1 MTLSILIIVAAVIG
15 SAFISASEAAI
26 ISVNRFRVRHRAEQG
41 DMSSKAIATITD
53 EYIKFFG
60 TILLIGNALNII
72 ITAVGT
78 ALVIK
83 LWGNSAGVVAIATLG
98 ATVVVVV
105 AAELTPK
112 ALAVVVSEHWSHMV
126 SRPVL
131 LLMRITGPLVWIFTL
146 VPRGL
151 THALGGK
158 ESLMTPTIT
167 EGELR
172 MLIDVG
178 EAEGTVEESQGEML
192 ENIFRFGESEVRDI
206 MTPRNE
212 IEWVEIGTSL
222 EGFMTIYAKNPHT
235 RFPVFD
241 DDHDDVV
248 GILSVKD
255 VLQSIAN
262 QDLKENAPVTGLMR
276 KTLFVPET
284 KKQDELFQDM
294 QETGH
299 KISIVVD
306 EFGGIAGLVTL
317 TKIVE
322 QAIGATGE
330 EGLSP
335 DDRFITLD
343 ANTYELDAALSI
355 EDANGRLELDI
366 PDGDYQTIAGF
377 LLDRLQRLP
386 RVGDRVRSG
395 PVRFQV
401 IEMGGNKIVRV
412 SARRWVTQ
420 AEATP
425 VL

>member
-15 SAFISASEAAI
+15 SALISASEAAI

-41 DMSSKAIATITD
+41 DTSSEAIVAITD
-53 EYIKFFG
+53 EYNKFFG

-112 ALAVVVSEHWSHMV
+112 ALAVVVSERWSHMV

-131 LLMRITGPLVWIFTL
+131 LLMRFAGPLVWIFTL
-146 VPRGL
+146 VPRVL
-151 THALGGK
+151 THALGGR
-158 ESLMTPTIT
+158 EALMTPTIT

-192 ENIFRFGESEVRDI
+192 ENIFRFGESEVRDV

-212 IEWVEIGTSL
+212 IEWVEVGTSV
-222 EGFMTIYAKNPHT
+222 EGFMQIYAKNPHT

-255 VLQSIAN
+255 VLQSIAAG
-262 QDLKENAPVTGLMR
+262 DLKDDAPVTGLMR
-276 KTLFVPET
+276 TTLFVPET

-299 KISIVVD
+299 KISLVVD

-330 EGLSP
+330 EGLRP

-343 ANTYELDAALSI
+343 ENTYELDAALSI
-355 EDANGRLELDI
+355 EDANDRLELGI

-401 IEMGGNKIVRV
+401 IEMVGNKIVRV
-412 SARRWVTQ
+412 RARRWVTQ

>member
-1 MTLSILIIVAAVIG
+1 MTLSILIIVAAVVG
-15 SAFISASEAAI
+15 SALISASEAAI
-26 ISVNRFRVRHRAEQG
+26 IAVNRFRVRHRAEQG
-41 DMSSKAIATITD
+41 DQSSEAIVKITD
-53 EYIKFFG
+53 EYNKFFG
-60 TILLIGNALNII
+60 TILLIGNAFNII

-83 LWGNSAGVVAIATLG
+83 LWGNSAGVVAVATLG
-98 ATVVVVV
+98 ATVIVVV

-112 ALAVVVSEHWSHMV
+112 AVAVVVAERWSHVV

-131 LLMRITGPLVWIFTL
+131 LLMRVTGPLVWIFTL
-146 VPRGL
+146 VPRVL

-158 ESLMTPTIT
+158 EALMTPTIT

-192 ENIFRFGESEVRDI
+192 ENIFRFGESEVRDV

-212 IEWVEIGTSL
+212 IEWVEVGTSVA
-222 EGFMTIYAKNPHT
+222 GFMEIYAKNPHT

-241 DDHDDVV
+241 EDHDDVV

-255 VLQSIAN
+255 VLQSIAGG
-262 QDLKENAPVTGLMR
+262 DLKDEAPITGLMR
-276 KTLFVPET
+276 TTLFVPET

-299 KISIVVD
+299 KISLVVD

-330 EGLSP
+330 EGLKP

-343 ANTYELDAALSI
+343 ANTFELDAALSI
-355 EDANGRLELDI
+355 EDANDRLKLEI

-377 LLDRLQRLP
+377 LLDRIQRLP

-401 IEMGGNKIVRV
+401 VEMTGNKIVRV
-412 SARRWVTQ
+412 RARRWVTTQ
-420 AEATP
+420 EATP
-425 VL
+425 AL

>member
-15 SAFISASEAAI
+15 SALISASEAAI

-41 DMSSKAIATITD
+41 DVSSEAIVKITD
-53 EYIKFFG
+53 EYNKFFG

-78 ALVIK
+78 ALVIR

-112 ALAVVVSEHWSHMV
+112 ALAVVVSERWSHVV

-131 LLMRITGPLVWIFTL
+131 LLMRLTGPLVWIFTL
-146 VPRGL
+146 VPRVL

-158 ESLMTPTIT
+158 DAFMTPTIT

-192 ENIFRFGESEVRDI
+192 ENIFRFGESEVRDV

-212 IEWVEIGTSL
+212 IEWVEVGTNIQ
-222 EGFMTIYAKNPHT
+222 GFMETYAKNPHT

-255 VLQSIAN
+255 VLQSIAEGN
-262 QDLKENAPVTGLMR
+262 LQEDVPVTGLMR
-276 KTLFVPET
+276 TTLFVPET

-299 KISIVVD
+299 KISLVVD

-330 EGLSP
+330 EGSRP

-343 ANTYELDAALSI
+343 ANTFELDAALSI
-355 EDANGRLELDI
+355 EDANDRLELGI

-401 IEMGGNKIVRV
+401 IEMMGNKIVRV
-412 SARRWVTQ
+412 RARRWVTL

>member
-15 SAFISASEAAI
+15 SALISASEAAI
-26 ISVNRFRVRHRAEQG
+26 IAVNRFRVRHRAEQG
-41 DMSSKAIATITD
+41 DQSSEAIVKITD
-53 EYIKFFG
+53 EYNKFFG
-60 TILLIGNALNII
+60 TILLIGNAFNII

-83 LWGNSAGVVAIATLG
+83 LWGNSAGVVAVATLG
-98 ATVVVVV
+98 ATVIVVV

-112 ALAVVVSEHWSHMV
+112 AVAVVVAERWSHVV

-131 LLMRITGPLVWIFTL
+131 MLMRITGPLVWIFTL
-146 VPRGL
+146 VPRVL

-158 ESLMTPTIT
+158 EALMTPTIT

-192 ENIFRFGESEVRDI
+192 ENIFRFGESEVRDV

-212 IEWVEIGTSL
+212 IEWIEVGTSVA
-222 EGFMTIYAKNPHT
+222 GFMETYAKNPHT

-241 DDHDDVV
+241 EDHDDVV

-255 VLQSIAN
+255 VLQSIAGG
-262 QDLKENAPVTGLMR
+262 DLKDEAPITGLMR
-276 KTLFVPET
+276 TPLFVPET

-299 KISIVVD
+299 KISLVVD

-330 EGLSP
+330 EGLKP

-343 ANTYELDAALSI
+343 ANTFELDAALPI
-355 EDANGRLELDI
+355 EDANDRLKLGI

-377 LLDRLQRLP
+377 LLDRIQRLP

-401 IEMGGNKIVRV
+401 TEMSGNKIVRV
-412 SARRWVTQ
+412 RARRWVTTQ
-420 AEATP
+420 EATP
-425 VL
+425 AL